1 MVSLMKKIRI
11 HNSEIL
17 KNIGLEEEVF
27 PKYTTSILNIAN
39 RFSQGTRPKVV
50 GQMSD
55 LIQIFE
61 GETYGEWVTWYQ
73 AKYPDAINN
82 ATKKIYKMI
91 LNLKE
96 AIAEIDEKMVKKW
109 VADLTLTKTYVGLR
123 FQETILKTIAESKG
137 VPYRLASPADE
148 AKGID
153 GFIGAQP
160 VSVKPKTYKTMDM
173 IEDNIEIQI
182 IYYDKKSGGIHVE
195 YEPF

>member
-1 MVSLMKKIRI
+1 MKKISI

-17 KNIGLEEEVF
+17 KNIGLKEEVF
-27 PKYTTSILNIAN
+27 PKYTTSLLNIAN

-61 GETYGEWVTWYQ
+61 GETYEDWVTWYQ
-73 AKYPDAINN
+73 ANYPDAINN

-96 AIAEIDEKMVKKW
+96 AIAEIDEEMVRKW

-123 FQETILKTIAESKG
+123 FQETILKTIAGSKEL
-137 VPYRLASPADE
+137 PYRLASPADE

-153 GFIGAQP
+153 GFIGTQP
-160 VSVKPKTYKTMDM
+160 VSIKPITYKTMDM
-173 IEDNIEIQI
+173 IEDNIGIQI
-182 IYYDKKSGGIHVE
+182 IYYDKRYDGIHVE

>member
-1 MVSLMKKIRI
+1 MKKISI

-17 KNIGLEEEVF
+17 KNIGLKEEVF
-27 PKYTTSILNIAN
+27 PKYTTSLLNIAN

-61 GETYGEWVTWYQ
+61 GETYEDWVTWYQ
-73 AKYPDAINN
+73 ANYPDAINN

-96 AIAEIDEKMVKKW
+96 AIAEIDEEMVRKW

-123 FQETILKTIAESKG
+123 FQETILKTIAGSKEL
-137 VPYRLASPADE
+137 PYRLASPADE

-153 GFIGAQP
+153 GL
-160 VSVKPKTYKTMDM
+160 
-173 IEDNIEIQI
+173 
-182 IYYDKKSGGIHVE
+182 
-195 YEPF
+195 